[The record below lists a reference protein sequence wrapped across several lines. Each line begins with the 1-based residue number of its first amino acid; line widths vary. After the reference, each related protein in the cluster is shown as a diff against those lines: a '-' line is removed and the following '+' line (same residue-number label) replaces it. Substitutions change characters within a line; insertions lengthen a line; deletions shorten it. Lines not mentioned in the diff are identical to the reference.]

1 MAGTLSDKKSK
12 SSKVFKVSA
21 LSRIALKPRD
31 VLPNRLKSIGL
42 RSNALNP
49 GVVWLTGVPAVSYT
63 VAV

>member
-49 GVVWLTGVPAVSYT
+49 RVVW
-63 VAV
+63 